1 MKKVLAF
8 MLAAMMMASM
18 AVGCGN
24 DGSTSSADGGA
35 ADNTASTESTDG
47 EEPAEEPAAD
57 ASDVSI
63 GSCVYKFDDT
73 FMTGVRNTMTARA
86 AELGATIDIVDSQN
100 KQPTQNEQ
108 VDTFITKGVNALIV
122 NPVDLTAA
130 GPIITKA
137 KDAGLPIVLQN
148 RQPSEE
154 DMNSY
159 DQAWYVGCKAEQSGT
174 MSGEIIAD
182 YFTANP
188 DADKNGDGTIQYVM
202 LQGEPGHQDATLRS
216 EYAPKAIEE
225 AGFKVEQLAADTAMW
240 DKVKATDLMAAF
252 ISSQSLDKIEAVLC
266 NNDDM
271 ALGAIEA
278 LKAEGYNSGDASKY
292 IPVVGV
298 DATAPALEAMK
309 EGSLLGT
316 VLNDAT
322 SQGNA
327 SVNIA
332 VAAAQGKEP
341 SGDASKYIPVVG
353 VDATAPALEAMKEG
367 SLLGTVLND
376 ATSQG
381 NASVNIAVA
390 AAQGKEVTEENIGY
404 PVTDDKYVWIDYV
417 KVTQDN
423 YQDYIS

>member
-225 AGFKVEQLAADTAMW
+225 AGFQVEQLAADTAMW

-252 ISSQSLDKIEAVLC
+252 ISSQGLDKIEAVLC

-292 IPVVGV
+292 LP
-298 DATAPALEAMK
+298 L
-309 EGSLLGT
+309 
-316 VLNDAT
+316 
-322 SQGNA
+322 
-327 SVNIA
+327 
-332 VAAAQGKEP
+332 
-341 SGDASKYIPVVG
+341 VG

-423 YQDYIS
+423 YQDYMS